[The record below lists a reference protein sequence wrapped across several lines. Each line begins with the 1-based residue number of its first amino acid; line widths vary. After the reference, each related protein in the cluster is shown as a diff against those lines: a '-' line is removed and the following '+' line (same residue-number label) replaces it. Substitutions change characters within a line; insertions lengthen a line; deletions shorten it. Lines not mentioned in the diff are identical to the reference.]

1 MRIGYYEAALGSMQQ
16 LIRED
21 VNANNLA
28 NAGTI
33 GFKKTRI
40 EFTDFLA
47 MRSKTDLKAGPVH
60 KTGSPLDL
68 AIVGKGF
75 FAVETPDG
83 TLYTRAGNFS
93 IDSEG
98 TLVNSDG
105 YPVLSSGGNVIL
117 PNQYVSIQPDGKII
131 DGKRVLGELQ
141 IVYFE
146 KPEELV
152 PVGGTYFKN
161 DPDTNPSMTAEDFEI
176 LQGSIEESNVNI
188 VSEIVQLIDTLRT
201 FEAQQHSLKFFDQM
215 NANVIEKTV

>member
-1 MRIGYYEAALGSMQQ
+1 MRVGYYEAALGSMQQ
-16 LIRED
+16 LIREE

-28 NAGTI
+28 NAGTV

-40 EFTDFLA
+40 KFSDFLA
-47 MRSKTDLKAGPVH
+47 MGSKVDLKPGPIH
-60 KTGSPLDL
+60 KTGAPLDL

-83 TLYTRAGNFS
+83 VRYTRAGHFS
-93 IDSEG
+93 VDSEG

-105 YPVLSSGGNVIL
+105 YPVLSSSGSIIL
-117 PNQYVSIQPDGKII
+117 PGHNVSIQPDGKII

-141 IVYFE
+141 IVYFD
-146 KPEELV
+146 KPEQLI
-152 PVGGTYFKN
+152 PVGSTYFKN
-161 DPDTNPSMTAEDFEI
+161 DPANNPDLPASDFEVV
-176 LQGSIEESNVNI
+176 QGSLEESNVNI

-201 FEAQQHSLKFFDQM
+201 FEAQQHSLKYFDQI

>member
-16 LIRED
+16 LIREE

-40 EFTDFLA
+40 KFSDFLA
-47 MRSKTDLKAGPVH
+47 MGSKVDMKPGPIH
-60 KTGSPLDL
+60 KTGAPLDL

-83 TLYTRAGNFS
+83 VRYTRAGNFS

-105 YPVLSSGGNVIL
+105 YPVLSSSGNIVL
-117 PNQYVSIQPDGKII
+117 PSQYVNIQPDGKIM

-141 IVYFE
+141 ISYFE

-152 PVGGTYFKN
+152 PVGNTYFKN
-161 DPDTNPSMTAEDFEI
+161 DPGTNPSQPATDFEVV
-176 LQGSIEESNVNI
+176 QGSIEESNVNI
-188 VSEIVQLIDTLRT
+188 VSEIVRLIDTLRT
-201 FEAQQHSLKFFDQM
+201 FEAQQHSLKYFDQI
-215 NANVIEKTV
+215 NANVIEKTA

>member
-1 MRIGYYEAALGSMQQ
+1 MRIGFYEAALGSMQQ
-16 LIRED
+16 LIREE

-33 GFKKTRI
+33 GFKRTRI
-40 EFTDFLA
+40 TFTDYLA
-47 MRSKTDLKAGPVH
+47 MGSKIDLKDGPIH

-75 FAVETPDG
+75 FAVETPEG

-93 IDSEG
+93 VNNEG
-98 TLVNSDG
+98 TLVNRDG
-105 YPVLSSGGNVIL
+105 YPVLSSGGSITLPHQNVSV
-117 PNQYVSIQPDGKII
+117 QEDGKII

-141 IVYFE
+141 VVYFE
-146 KPEELV
+146 KPEQLV
-152 PVGGTYFKN
+152 PVGSTYFKN
-161 DPDTNPSMTAEDFEI
+161 DPGDNPEQPATDFQI

-201 FEAQQHSLKFFDQM
+201 FEAQQKSLKYFDQM
-215 NANVIEKTV
+215 NGNVIEKTV